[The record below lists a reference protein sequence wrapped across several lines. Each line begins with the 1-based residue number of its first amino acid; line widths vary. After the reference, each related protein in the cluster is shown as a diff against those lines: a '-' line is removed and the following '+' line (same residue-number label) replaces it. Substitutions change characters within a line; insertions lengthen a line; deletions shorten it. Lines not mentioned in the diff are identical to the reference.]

1 MVLQWWR
8 KLVDE
13 VERHISPQAL
23 MVGVACASMFALV
36 APGGQAQQPY
46 KLVLAR
52 VASNTR
58 ALPMKS
64 GFFSMALAGK
74 QAWAGQSAGSLSGNA
89 PGAVYPEGQ
98 STLGQYS
105 DGQSSRFAAPVNASF
120 GGGMT
125 LAISQ
130 LPSVGEI
137 VRVGAYGSVYGIGD
151 SFAAQIGPPTT
162 DDDLLEAGQSGPGVV
177 ESKTE
182 RSLWRFSLFAD
193 KDEIDAAVKT
203 DLVTA
208 QADTTEPGPG
218 QQASAALPTE
228 QPLADQA
235 VAMLSMGMVGPPPPA
250 RMRDDVVVTARA
262 LAMGPPLPPGTLR
275 AERISP
281 LSGFSRPGAGGGYDL
296 VADGRALDGSNP
308 YSLSFDPLSE
318 AVFEQEDTETVIFRA
333 PAHRYDTRDLGRR
346 FRQLVA
352 ERGKDRE
359 GAYLVTIEHRIRNG
373 ETVSEVLDAAGLSP
387 DSTDTWISAA
397 KRIYNLNR
405 IFAGQRLG
413 LTFEGPDPQLVRLN
427 LDIGP
432 RTELVEELDG
442 EKVVASRRQVV
453 FDRRL
458 RVAAGTIE
466 SSLYESALS
475 HGVPEK
481 IVSEA
486 AEVLGWELNFSRDL
500 RPGATFRVAYEE
512 LRRRGGESVEAG
524 RLLAV
529 EINNRDKIW
538 EGFYFAKTDEMIQGY
553 FNRDGKALGRYFMRY
568 PVDFSRISSVFSQG
582 RFHPVLKK
590 RMPHYGVDFAAP
602 RGTPVRAVADATVS
616 KAKFDWANGNFVKL
630 MHDPIWETGYA
641 HLSRIAEGVQ
651 AGARV
656 NKGQV
661 IGYVGSTGRATGP
674 HLHFAMYRSGSYV
687 DPLKAKLP
695 RTDSLERAALMA
707 FRLAIDVIDRSYAR
721 TDKLTM
727 GRAAVASA
735 DDGLLTAD

>member
-1 MVLQWWR
+1 VVVLQWWR

-13 VERHISPQAL
+13 VGRHISPQAL

-52 VASNTR
+52 VASNTL

-74 QAWAGQSAGSLSGNA
+74 QAWAG
-89 PGAVYPEGQ
+89 PGAVYSQGQ

-151 SFAAQIGPPTT
+151 SFAAQIGPPAT
-162 DDDLLEAGQSGPGVV
+162 DDDLLEVGQSGPGVV
-177 ESKTE
+177 ESETE
-182 RSLWRFSLFAD
+182 RSSWRFSLFAD
-193 KDEIDAAVKT
+193 KGETAAAVTT
-203 DLVTA
+203 DIVIA
-208 QADTTEPGPG
+208 QAARTEPGAG
-218 QQASAALPTE
+218 QQSSAALPTE

-235 VAMLSMGMVGPPPPA
+235 VAMLSLGMVGPPPPV

-262 LAMGPPLPPGTLR
+262 LAMGPPLPAGQIR

-281 LSGFSRPGAGGGYDL
+281 LSGFNRPGAGGDYEL
-296 VADGRALDGSNP
+296 VVDGRALDGSNP

-318 AVFEQEDTETVIFRA
+318 AVFQQEDAETVIFRA
-333 PAHRYDTRDLGRR
+333 PAHRYDTRELGRR

-373 ETVSEVLDAAGLSP
+373 ETVSEVLEAAGLSP

-397 KRIYNLNR
+397 RRIYNLNR

-553 FNRDGKALGRYFMRY
+553 FNREGKALGRYFMRY

-602 RGTPVRAVADATVS
+602 RGTPVRAVADATVN

-630 MHDPIWETGYA
+630 RHDPVWETGYA

-656 NKGQV
+656 SKGQV

-721 TDKLTM
+721 SEKLTL
-727 GRAAVASA
+727 GQAAVASA
-735 DDGLLTAD
+735 DDGLLTVD